1 MLEELCNIFKPYFD
15 MLNTST
21 FRLISGVSGVVIS
34 GVYSLSSDDTVLE
47 FKKIGGDADN
57 RNILHY
63 NSTTGLLPSTF
74 TTFDGGYYSNVRGC
88 CFLGSFTLF
97 ATFIL
102 SKSFEFII
110 NGVEMGEASGETL
123 LGFMVDNFNTKL
135 KISKYRYRRG
145 GLLVGSIPNQKIS
158 FPKFITWLSMPLIY

>member
-1 MLEELCNIFKPYFD
+1 

-34 GVYSLSSDDTVLE
+34 GDNSLSSDDTVLE

-74 TTFDGGYYSNVRGC
+74 TTFDGG
-88 CFLGSFTLF
+88 
-97 ATFIL
+97 
-102 SKSFEFII
+102 II
-110 NGVEMGEASGETL
+110 PM
-123 LGFMVDNFNTKL
+123 
-135 KISKYRYRRG
+135 
-145 GLLVGSIPNQKIS
+145 
-158 FPKFITWLSMPLIY
+158 